1 VSDRAREF
9 HQLYA
14 TLRIEDQL
22 AFYRSRA
29 AEYRTA
35 HRQAV
40 VVRNS
45 LLFAAA
51 VAGAAGQVAS
61 GTARAAWSVVAAV
74 LAALAA
80 AVTAYEALI
89 GYPQLEK
96 LYSDAVRNLEEAAI
110 DWRAADPGA
119 DLASDLERVEGIF
132 RSEIGQW
139 GQLVVKAGAPP
150 SPPAAT
156 DGEPS
161 SDRRSASDQPAAG

>member
-14 TLRIEDQL
+14 ALRIEDQL

-51 VAGAAGQVAS
+51 ALRGRS
-61 GTARAAWSVVAAV
+61 RAA
-74 LAALAA
+74 
-80 AVTAYEALI
+80 
-89 GYPQLEK
+89 
-96 LYSDAVRNLEEAAI
+96 R
-110 DWRAADPGA
+110 RAQRGPWWPP
-119 DLASDLERVEGIF
+119 SSP
-132 RSEIGQW
+132 RSP
-139 GQLVVKAGAPP
+139 LP
-150 SPPAAT
+150 SPPM
-156 DGEPS
+156 
-161 SDRRSASDQPAAG
+161 RR